1 MDLLDTQYKITGELS
16 LWDIF
21 RMKLQENVDDE
32 EEMEEIR
39 ARLARVRS

>member
-1 MDLLDTQYKITGELS
+1 M
-16 LWDIF
+16 WDIF
-21 RMKLQENVDDE
+21 RMKLQDNDNVDDE